1 MFKMEQGTVVG
12 NESYRQNSE
21 ANLVLRDVSRSADL
35 LVIDAFICTEAAPVI
50 GRRQANEFF
59 KDFPEG
65 ASIFISNLPG
75 NFFHRKLCKFE
86 KLTGFLHFQMLYV
99 FRGRKTS

>member
-35 LVIDAFICTEAAPVI
+35 LVIDAFICTEAAP
-50 GRRQANEFF
+50 GNRQA
-59 KDFPEG
+59 
-65 ASIFISNLPG
+65 
-75 NFFHRKLCKFE
+75 
-86 KLTGFLHFQMLYV
+86 TGQ
-99 FRGRKTS
+99 